1 MFVDIYGNLNCIFI
15 FACLVLNSD
24 KLKQFAKCIYTF
36 CAYFTSIA
44 LNQNLNVYLT
54 FGFTTVSVYYFCL
67 FLLSVSGHFILS
79 DASVA
84 GGRRIHV
91 SNLYFCTRPLCQFN
105 HRGVNVWI
113 LIMQDMAVDP
123 FWSMGIM
130 SSQKVTEHS
139 QKPILC
145 CSGEVGNI

>member
-1 MFVDIYGNLNCIFI
+1 MHLHILCIFY
-15 FACLVLNSD
+15 FNSI
-24 KLKQFAKCIYTF
+24 KPKFKCIFNFRFYHSVCILF
-36 CAYFTSIA
+36 LSLF
-44 LNQNLNVYLT
+44 T
-54 FGFTTVSVYYFCL
+54 FGLWTF
-67 FLLSVSGHFILS
+67 HFVRRIGS
-79 DASVA
+79 R
-84 GGRRIHV
+84 GRRIHV